1 MISMR
6 NYPIHVLL
14 ADRQP
19 IVVCGARYVLSTTST
34 MAVTKAAHD
43 SKEMMDALASQCC
56 DVLVADYAI
65 SGARYSEGLA
75 LFDVIRQHYPKL
87 GVVVT
92 TTTENAVL
100 TRALID
106 LGIRCIISKSD
117 MTGHLIK
124 AIHSAFVGGIYLSPA
139 MHKILY
145 SNETLDRNVRAL
157 SAREVEVVRLYASGL
172 SVKQIAGKRSR
183 SVKTIS
189 TQKTN
194 AMAKLG
200 IKCDADL
207 VRYALEAGLG
217 G

>member
-1 MISMR
+1 MR
-6 NYPIHVLL
+6 SYPIHVLV

-19 IVVCGARYVLSTTST
+19 IVVCGARYVLSATRT
-34 MAVTKAAHD
+34 MAIIKTAHD
-43 SKEMMDALASQCC
+43 SMEMMDAIASQRC

-65 SGARYSEGLA
+65 SGAKFSEGLA
-75 LFDVIRQHYPKL
+75 LFDAIRQHYPEL
-87 GVVVT
+87 NMVVT

-100 TRALID
+100 TRALIE

-117 MTGHLIK
+117 MTSHLIK

-139 MHKILY
+139 MHKNLY
-145 SNETLDRNVRAL
+145 SAKTINRNVRAL

-183 SVKTIS
+183 SVKTVS

-200 IKCDADL
+200 ITCDADL
-207 VRYALEAGLG
+207 LRYAIEAGLG